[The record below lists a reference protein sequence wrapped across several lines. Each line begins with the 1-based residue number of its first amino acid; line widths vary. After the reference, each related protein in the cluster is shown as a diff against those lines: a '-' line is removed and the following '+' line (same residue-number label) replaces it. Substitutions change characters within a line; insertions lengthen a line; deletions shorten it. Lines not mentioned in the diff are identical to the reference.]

1 MVKNE
6 DFYKI
11 KEIFAGIDEARIQ
24 IETGK
29 CKKLFQH
36 ESLDDFLV
44 RNGYV

>member
-1 MVKNE
+1 MSEE
-6 DFYKI
+6 DF
-11 KEIFAGIDEARIQ
+11 FAGIDEARTQ

-36 ESLDDFLV
+36 GNLDDFLV